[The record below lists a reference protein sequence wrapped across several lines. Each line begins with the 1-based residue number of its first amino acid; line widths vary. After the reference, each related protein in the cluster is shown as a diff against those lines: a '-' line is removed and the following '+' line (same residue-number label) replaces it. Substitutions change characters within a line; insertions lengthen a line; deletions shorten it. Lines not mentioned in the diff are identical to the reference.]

1 MDSGYLEIA
10 NINSTVEVI
19 MMIANSIEIP
29 LFLQG
34 RYRNYENTINEL
46 ISLITNSL
54 SRKE

>member
-34 RYRNYENTINEL
+34 RYKNYENTINEL

-54 SRKE
+54 SKR